1 MSKGKQH
8 VAEFKAQVALE
19 ALKGEQTFA
28 EEAACFRRLRMQT
41 RQLVESGPVSLM
53 LCRF

>member
-1 MSKGKQH
+1 MSKRKQH
-8 VAEFKAQVALE
+8 APEFKAQVAVE
-19 ALKGEQTFA
+19 ALKGEQTLA
-28 EEAACFRRLRMQT
+28 EGAACFRRPRMQT